1 MGFFGGGYSRPGK
14 GVTKEE
20 AAKRNYFEIFG
31 RKFSKL
37 LQLNMLYVA
46 VNILFFGGSIL
57 LAIPYDWNQVLDYFS
72 QNQIFLLPVLP
83 FIPLM
88 FIGPF
93 TAGLTYVIRNYAK
106 QEHAFMASDFFEHSK
121 KNWKQALIVS
131 ILSTAVLY
139 LFLETFIFYRN
150 FAPTHGISYALVYGI
165 SLVIGILL
173 ISMSFYVYPMMVT
186 FDMKLRHI
194 LKNAWIFAIA
204 KLPQNLFFIIII
216 GAVHLLLI
224 FYAYP
229 IWVVGMLIILISWTS
244 YTINYYVWHVMD
256 KHMLSQLEKDEKD
269 KEEPVFEDNLLKK

>member
-1 MGFFGGGYSRPGK
+1 
-14 GVTKEE
+14 
-20 AAKRNYFEIFG
+20 
-31 RKFSKL
+31 
-37 LQLNMLYVA
+37 
-46 VNILFFGGSIL
+46 
-57 LAIPYDWNQVLDYFS
+57 
-72 QNQIFLLPVLP
+72 
-83 FIPLM
+83 
-88 FIGPF
+88 
-93 TAGLTYVIRNYAK
+93 
-106 QEHAFMASDFFEHSK
+106 MASDFFEHSK

-150 FAPTHGISYALVYGI
+150 FAATHGISYALVFGI

-224 FYAYP
+224 YYAYP
-229 IWVVGMLIILISWTS
+229 IWIVGMLIILISWTS

>member
-1 MGFFGGGYSRPGK
+1 
-14 GVTKEE
+14 
-20 AAKRNYFEIFG
+20 
-31 RKFSKL
+31 
-37 LQLNMLYVA
+37 
-46 VNILFFGGSIL
+46 
-57 LAIPYDWNQVLDYFS
+57 
-72 QNQIFLLPVLP
+72 
-83 FIPLM
+83 
-88 FIGPF
+88 
-93 TAGLTYVIRNYAK
+93 
-106 QEHAFMASDFFEHSK
+106 
-121 KNWKQALIVS
+121 
-131 ILSTAVLY
+131 
-139 LFLETFIFYRN
+139 
-150 FAPTHGISYALVYGI
+150 
-165 SLVIGILL
+165 
-173 ISMSFYVYPMMVT
+173 MSFYVYPMMVT